1 MSRSRNDR
9 YYDDSDDMVQRI
21 RRAREE
27 FEKKTKAFQGPD
39 WPYYEK
45 RIIVGQKKKE
55 EMDPGI
61 FRNDSAVASASSEVA
76 PSSSASIAATI
87 PESNPADTAVQ
98 AASFWTTNRETPET
112 SPAADTKDQSAM
124 LAGPNDDEASS

>member
-1 MSRSRNDR
+1 MSRSRTRR

-55 EMDPGI
+55 DMDPSI
-61 FRNDSAVASASSEVA
+61 FQDDSAVASASTEVA
-76 PSSSASIAATI
+76 SSSSASKLTAV
-87 PESNPADTAVQ
+87 PESSPADTAVQ
-98 AASFWTTNRETPET
+98 AASFWTTKRQTPET
-112 SPAADTKDQSAM
+112 SAAADTKDQAAT
-124 LAGPNDDEASS
+124 LAGPTDEGASS